1 MNIDEF
7 SELAAGHAL
16 GALSPGDRAAFEAAL
31 VAHPEWSEIVDR
43 EVATAAS
50 LAEATVPV
58 APPLAMRGILLSAI
72 AQTPQNPADDG
83 ESDAAHAPHATEDPD
98 ADAQPPT
105 AVPGPP
111 TTTTIQAISRRRWTR
126 GLFALAASLV
136 LLVAIGFGAAS
147 INEYVNRPASL
158 IALEQ
163 IEQAPDAQESTVE
176 MTEGGTATAH
186 WSESLGQ
193 AVIVSQGWPQIADD
207 EAFELWFV
215 RDGTP
220 VSGGVFTS
228 SGGTAMALLDV
239 PLEPGDTIA
248 VTIEEADGSPTG
260 LPTTDPIVAIPTV

>member
-7 SELAAGHAL
+7 SELAAGYAL
-16 GALSPGDRAAFEAAL
+16 GALSPDDRAAFEAAWT
-31 VAHPEWSEIVDR
+31 AHPEWSDVVDR

-58 APPLAMRGILLSAI
+58 APPLAMRGILLSTI
-72 AQTPQNPADDG
+72 AQTPQGPASDTAPDSRPADETAE
-83 ESDAAHAPHATEDPD
+83 ESDAGEQPAP
-98 ADAQPPT
+98 Q
-105 AVPGPP
+105 VPGPP
-111 TTTTIQAISRRRWTR
+111 TTTTIQTISRRRWTR

-136 LLVAIGFGAAS
+136 FLVAIGFAAAS

-163 IEQAPDAQESTVE
+163 IEQAPDAQESTVA
-176 MTEGGTATAH
+176 MADGATATAH

-193 AVIVSQGWPQIADD
+193 AVVVSQGWPQIADD

-228 SGGTAMALLDV
+228 SAGTTTALLDV

-248 VTIEEADGSPTG
+248 VTIEQADGSPTG